1 VLLTSFFF
9 VQNFPLST
17 RAFHSPGGLAVGSFP
32 VVGLVGGWAVG
43 WWGGAG
49 LVGGAVPTKSTQQ

>member
-1 VLLTSFFF
+1 
-9 VQNFPLST
+9 
-17 RAFHSPGGLAVGSFP
+17 